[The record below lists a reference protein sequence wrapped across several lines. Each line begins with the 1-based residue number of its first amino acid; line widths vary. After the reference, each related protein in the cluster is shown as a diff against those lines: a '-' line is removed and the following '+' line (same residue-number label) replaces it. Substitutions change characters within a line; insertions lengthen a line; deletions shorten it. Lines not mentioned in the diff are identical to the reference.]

1 MGLSGVPVVRSKLIA
16 PQLPP
21 FLIISARVE
30 QLVRRALSR
39 KAVMITAPAGYGKTT
54 LMAAVLKAANPE
66 DRVCWYRLD
75 AEDRDPV
82 FFFSHLVE
90 ALFPASA
97 EEYRESRAN
106 IFSCSDFRLQ
116 YRYAAALIC
125 QELWAGG
132 SRGGG
137 ARTYLVLDDIQQ
149 VQGAPEV
156 WASLR
161 YLAAN
166 LPGNFAIM
174 ASSRVETEL
183 FAGKLGLDKDI
194 LKITRN
200 ELTLSEKELRP
211 LLKAQLGY
219 SPRRELRREIMRRS
233 EGWAAGIVM
242 ISQYLSRRGPG
253 SGRAPF
259 DREGGK
265 ELLFGYMTEEVL
277 KTIEPGLMLFLVKAA
292 LLHDF
297 TAPAAAAI
305 LKEEQAAHYLEQ
317 CERQGL
323 FLQKMVGE
331 KTIYRFHPLF
341 QEALLGARD
350 GHLTAAEIRDCHLQ
364 AAGHYLKEKIF
375 DRAIEHFTAGG
386 DTDGA
391 VALISG
397 ESVELIALGAFEQ
410 LRRWLKLIPGEAISG
425 SGVLLY
431 LKSYLYQRGEED
443 SLILLKEA
451 LRIFED
457 EENPIMALK
466 TLLAMMRFHAFK
478 NDAANVILTLK
489 RARPLAEPL
498 PGAIGESSLA
508 IIDFLLAV
516 WEERF
521 PEAAVLCRRAN
532 CFDLPDDW
540 RWPTLFYS
548 CILHCF
554 MGRLDSAEKY
564 IKEALEMELVRQT
577 DLFKGYVLTY
587 YAYVLHFKNNRPAFD
602 RIKEEVIS
610 FGESYDHLY
619 TLGTIKRLE
628 AFARYSEG
636 ELERALGL
644 LDSCTD
650 YFERLGSA
658 TLPMLNRLTR
668 CLWLSGEADPPELLA
683 EAKEAFAVLTSTGY
697 GFCIHEIGRSL
708 LGAVA
713 REAGDYDFAEQQ
725 LLTSIES
732 SRAKKAAQILCGSR
746 LHLAALYYDRGDQRR
761 GEAALREALDLAS
774 EKGYEMFWD
783 LHLPTLVEL
792 SLRSLKSGFGG
803 GYGEKLLAAYFGEVA
818 AAQLKE
824 EAAGAA
830 AGELK
835 GLCRTFLSRHR
846 APADCSSPQVNIRL
860 LGNFEMAAGGSVI
873 PASTWKT
880 KKIAGILKYLLL
892 HRGRRVPREELM
904 EQFWPQSDSQSA
916 SMSLRAAL
924 YELKKGLS
932 GYNIAPDGP
941 GALIHKNSSGL
952 QIKRAAWLNVDTDRF
967 LSLLQRWKKLR
978 QEEAGGGEARAA
990 LEEAVALYRGHLLE
1004 EELYEDWSYFEREEL
1019 KSAYLEAALALAA
1032 LYREEESGSDA
1043 ERILLKVLALDRY
1056 SEEACLE
1063 LMKLYLAA
1071 GRRARAAELY
1081 LNFEKKMEQE
1091 LGIKPESRLA
1101 ALLHKEGLH

>member
-97 EEYRESRAN
+97 EEHRESRAN
-106 IFSCSDFRLQ
+106 IFSCGDFRLQ

-132 SRGGG
+132 GRGGG
-137 ARTYLVLDDIQQ
+137 AGTYLVLDDIQQ
-149 VQGAPEV
+149 VRGAPQV
-156 WASLR
+156 WDSLR

-166 LPGNFAIM
+166 LPENFTIM
-174 ASSRVETEL
+174 ASSRVETDL

-194 LKITRN
+194 LKITRE
-200 ELTLSEKELRP
+200 ELTLTEKELRL

-219 SPRRELRREIMRRS
+219 SPRRELRREIMRWS

-242 ISQYLSRRGPG
+242 ISQYLSSRRPG

-259 DREGGK
+259 DREYGK
-265 ELLFGYMTEEVL
+265 ELLFGYITEEVF
-277 KTIEPGLMLFLVKAA
+277 KTIEPGLMHFLVKAA
-292 LLHDF
+292 LLRDF

-305 LKEEQAAHYLEQ
+305 LKEEKAARYLEQ

-341 QEALLGARD
+341 QEALLGARA
-350 GHLTAAEIRDCHLQ
+350 GHLTAAEIRAGHLQ
-364 AAGHYLKEKIF
+364 AAGHYLKEKNF

-410 LRRWLKLIPGEAISG
+410 LRRWLKLIPEETVGG

-443 SLILLKEA
+443 SLILLQKA
-451 LRIFED
+451 LRIFEA
-457 EENPIMALK
+457 EENAIMALK
-466 TLLAMMRFHAFK
+466 TLLAMMRFHAFR
-478 NDAANVILTLK
+478 NDAKNVILALQ

-521 PEAAVLCRRAN
+521 PEAAALCRRAN

-540 RWPTLFYS
+540 RWPALFYS

-554 MGRLDSAEKY
+554 MGNLDRAEEY
-564 IKEALEMELVRQT
+564 IEEALQMELVRQT
-577 DLFKGYVLTY
+577 ELFKGYVLTY
-587 YAYVLHFKNNRPAFD
+587 CAYVLHLKNNRPAFE

-610 FGESYDHLY
+610 FGESYDHFY

-628 AFARYSEG
+628 AFARYGEG
-636 ELERALGL
+636 ELEPALEL
-644 LDSCTD
+644 LDSCSD

-668 CLWLSGEADPPELLA
+668 CLWLSGEADPQELLA
-683 EAKEAFAVLTSTGY
+683 EAEEAFAVLTSTGY
-697 GFCIHEIGRSL
+697 GFCIHEIGQSI

-713 REAGDYDFAEQQ
+713 REAGAYDFAEQQ
-725 LLTSIES
+725 LLASIES
-732 SRAKKAAQILCGSR
+732 SRSKGAAQILCGSC
-746 LHLAALYYDRGDQRR
+746 LHLAALYYARGDQRR
-761 GEAALREALDLAS
+761 GEAALQEALDLAS
-774 EKGYEMFWD
+774 KKGYQMFWD

-792 SLRSLKSGFGG
+792 SLRSLESGFGG
-803 GYGEKLLAAYFGEVA
+803 GYGEVLLAAYFGGA

-824 EAAGAA
+824 EAAGTA

-835 GLCRTFLSRHR
+835 ELCRTFLSRHR
-846 APADCSSPQVNIRL
+846 APAGRSFPRIDVSL
-860 LGNFEMAAGGSVI
+860 LGRFELAVGGKAV
-873 PASTWKT
+873 PANAWKT

-892 HRGRRVPREELM
+892 HRGKTITREELM
-904 EQFWPQSDSQSA
+904 EQFWPQSDRQSA
-916 SMSLRAAL
+916 SVSLRAAL

-932 GYNIAPDGP
+932 GYNIAPEGA
-941 GALIHKNSSGL
+941 GALIHKSSSGL
-952 QIKRAAWLNVDTDRF
+952 QIKTAAPLNVDADRF
-967 LSLLQRWKKLR
+967 SSLLHRWKKLR
-978 QEEAGGGEARAA
+978 QEAAGGGEARAA

-1019 KSAYLEAALALAA
+1019 KSAFLEAALALAA
-1032 LYREEESGSDA
+1032 LYREEKSGSDA

-1063 LMKLYLAA
+1063 LIKLYLAA

-1081 LNFEKKMEQE
+1081 LSFEKKMVQE
-1091 LGIKPESRLA
+1091 LGIKPDRQIA
-1101 ALLHKEGLH
+1101 ALLGR